1 MNFHGC
7 NENYWLKIKKKEII
21 PKKEE
26 PGINET
32 NLSEQLTK
40 LFPKIDQII
49 DEKSND
55 QKKMKQK
62 LKI

>member
-1 MNFHGC
+1 MTQ
-7 NENYWLKIKKKEII
+7 KKKKKKEII

-26 PGINET
+26 PGIHET

-49 DEKSND
+49 DEKSSD